1 MELMAAELLHEI
13 VQAEAFIGLDL
24 IEDTEKVPIVSD
36 SSRVAG
42 GAP

>member
-1 MELMAAELLHEI
+1 VTAELLHEI

-24 IEDTEKVPIVSD
+24 VEGTEKVPIVSD
-36 SSRVAG
+36 SFRVSG